1 MDYPYDE
8 PEQNGRLYNREVLQL
23 LLRYIGRY
31 RTYLVIALLFVLL
44 IAGAN
49 LAVPLLF
56 KTIVD
61 RYIFKQGRIV
71 DRGQLGELAADRRLR
86 TGLRRGVQLTDREV
100 FLLQSDLKVFSRKEM
115 DELVSSGAL
124 SGKSYVLVEARFS
137 DSGLSARISDL
148 VRRGDVLRYG
158 EDLYLFENSI
168 MNSFKVSEIVILR
181 GRDMS
186 RIIQLVILITG
197 ILLVQFFT
205 SYLQI
210 IYLMRLSQYAM
221 RDLRRDLFEH
231 ILRRE
236 VSYYDGNPVGKLV
249 NRVTNDIERLNE
261 LFSSVLVTLFQD
273 MLMLLGITV
282 VMFLTSA
289 MLALIVAVS
298 FPFLALFIILFRVQV
313 RNAYRKI
320 RTRITDLNSFLN
332 ETITG
337 IRIVQI
343 FVREPANYRKFQQYN
358 EQVFGAQKGQL
369 YVNAV
374 FRPLIGFMYWFAI
387 AALIYFGAR
396 GILQDRVSYGLLV
409 MFIAYIERFF
419 HPIQDLSEK
428 FDIMQSANAAGEK
441 ILSIFRER
449 GGSEIELI
457 PGQKVVTAVSDF
469 RGRIEFRDVWF
480 GYKPDEWVLR
490 GVSFTVEPRKTL
502 AIVGETGAGKSTI
515 INLLSRFYTI
525 QRGRI
530 LIDGVDIVTIP
541 HETLRRNIATVMQDV
556 FLFSRSVKENIILD
570 APYDEHRFKE
580 VSRVTHTDRFIDSLP
595 AGMDEP
601 VMERGATFSAG
612 ERQLLSFARALYADP
627 SILVLDEATSNI
639 DTETE
644 RLIQD
649 AILALLRGRTSIA
662 IAHRLSTI
670 KHAHSIIVLERGR
683 IVEQGDH
690 EHLLKQRGIYH
701 KLYSLQFEALS

>member
-1 MDYPYDE
+1 MDYPYEED
-8 PEQNGRLYNREVLQL
+8 EQNGRLYNREVLKL
-23 LLRYIGRY
+23 LFRYIGRY
-31 RTYLVIALLFVLL
+31 RKYLIIALLFVLC

-49 LAVPLLF
+49 LAVPFLF

-71 DRGQLGELAADRRLR
+71 DLEKLGELGADRRFR
-86 TGLRRGVQLTDREV
+86 AGLRRGVHLKDGEV
-100 FLLQSDLKVFSRKEM
+100 FFLQSDLRIFSRKEM

-124 SGKSYVLVEARFS
+124 SGKSYVLLEARLS
-137 DSGLSARISDL
+137 DSELSARISDL
-148 VRRGDVLRYG
+148 VRRGEVIKYG

-168 MNSFKVSEIVILR
+168 MNTFKISEIMILR
-181 GRDMS
+181 GQDML
-186 RIIQLVILITG
+186 RIIQLVALITT
-197 ILLVQFFT
+197 ILLVQFFA

-210 IYLMRLSQYAM
+210 LYLMRLSQYAM

-282 VMFLTSA
+282 VMFLTSVT
-289 MLALIVAVS
+289 LALIVAVS

-313 RNAYRKI
+313 RSAYRKI

-343 FVREPANYRKFQQYN
+343 FVREPANYGKFQQYN

-369 YVNAV
+369 YINAV
-374 FRPLIGFMYWFAI
+374 FRPLIGFMRWFAI
-387 AALIYFGAR
+387 AAVIYFGAR

-449 GGSEIELI
+449 GGRETEAISDPEA
-457 PGQKVVTAVSDF
+457 VTAAPVFS
-469 RGRIEFRDVWF
+469 GRIEFRDVWF
-480 GYKPDEWVLR
+480 AYKPDEWVLR
-490 GVSFTVEPRKTL
+490 GVSFTVEPKKTL

-515 INLLSRFYTI
+515 INLLSRFYTL

-530 LIDGVDIVTIP
+530 LIDGVDIENIP
-541 HETLRRNIATVMQDV
+541 RETLRRNIATVMQDV
-556 FLFSRSVKENIILD
+556 FLFSRSVRENIILD
-570 APYDEHRFKE
+570 APYDEHRFEE
-580 VSRVTHTDRFIDSLP
+580 VSRITHIDRFIGSLP
-595 AGMDEP
+595 GGMHEP

-627 SILVLDEATSNI
+627 FILVLDEATSNI

-670 KHAHSIIVLERGR
+670 KHAHAIIVLDRGR

-690 EHLLKQRGIYH
+690 EHLLKRRGLYH